1 MKVGVY
7 MQSKF
12 IYNLKIFVIRF
23 VKDDVMALSSQLAYS
38 LVFSFFPF
46 LIFVISLVGY
56 IPVESG
62 DILIMLNGILP
73 QDILKI
79 IESTII
85 NIVDTRNNKIL
96 FLSLIF
102 TIWSASNGFQ
112 AVIKGLNKAYGKDE
126 DRGMLKLYTVSI
138 LCTFGIIF
146 IILITSILLVFGQL
160 LGRFLI
166 IELGLNGNF
175 NFAWNVVRYLIIIFS
190 ISSIFGAVYI
200 YTPNVRLKWYEVIPG
215 SIVSTIALILV
226 SICFAFYVN
235 NFANYSL
242 IYGSIGAAIVLL
254 TWLFILSNITII
266 GGEINALFW
275 NKRRFVNK

>member
-1 MKVGVY
+1 MR
-7 MQSKF
+7 SKF

-46 LIFVISLVGY
+46 LIFIISLVGY

-73 QDILKI
+73 EDILKI
-79 IESTII
+79 IESTIV

-96 FLSLIF
+96 FLSFIF

-112 AVIKGLNKAYGKDE
+112 AVIKGLNKAYGEDE
-126 DRGMLKLYTVSI
+126 DRGILKLYTISI

-146 IILITSILLVFGQL
+146 IILITSILLIFGQL
-160 LGRFLI
+160 LGRFLTT
-166 IELGLNGNF
+166 ELGLNGNF

-190 ISSIFGAVYI
+190 ISAIFGAVYI

-215 SIVSTIALILV
+215 SIVSTVGLVLV
-226 SICFAFYVN
+226 SMCFAFYVN

-242 IYGSIGAAIVLL
+242 IYGSIGAVIVLL

>member
-1 MKVGVY
+1 MR
-7 MQSKF
+7 SKF

-46 LIFVISLVGY
+46 LIFIISLVGY

-73 QDILKI
+73 EDILKI
-79 IESTII
+79 IESTIV

-112 AVIKGLNKAYGKDE
+112 AVIKGLNKAYGEDE
-126 DRGMLKLYTVSI
+126 DRGILKLYTVSI

-146 IILITSILLVFGQL
+146 IILITSILLIFGQL
-160 LGRFLI
+160 LGRFLT

-215 SIVSTIALILV
+215 SIVSTITLILV

-242 IYGSIGAAIVLL
+242 IYGSIGAVIVLL